1 MATRPQPR
9 RLSVS
14 AWRSGAVINV
24 FHSAVADFGVIAG
37 SAKPPPEELADR
49 AFDASTRNGYRQF
62 DYLIRA
68 KELDGDQQMRP
79 RQSTRSPRNTVAES
93 DDFSVVKAGRAAM
106 DMLPAPGRAAHG

>member
-14 AWRSGAVINV
+14 AWRSGAVIDV

-62 DYLIRA
+62 DYRIRA
-68 KELDGDQQMRP
+68 KELDGDQQMRS
-79 RQSTRSPRNTVAES
+79 RQSTRSPR
-93 DDFSVVKAGRAAM
+93 K
-106 DMLPAPGRAAHG
+106 HCC